1 LDASLAGDEDAA
13 APSARPRDDAGAPA
27 LQVVDLHIAFG
38 GNRAV
43 DGATFDVPTGQ
54 LTGLIGP
61 NGAGKS
67 TVLKLVA
74 GALRPTA
81 GRVLMYGEDVTALPS
96 YEAARRGMIRT
107 FQLSSE
113 FAKLTVLENLMVA
126 VRGMR
131 GSTFLGAMR
140 GRRFWRVAQDEALD
154 RAYSLLTEFE
164 LAFAANQYAGQLSGG
179 QKRLVEIMR
188 GLMASP
194 KVLLLDE
201 PLAGVN
207 PTLRLVVEDHL
218 IRLRDGGLTMVM
230 VEHELPTVDR
240 CCDTVIVMARGKV
253 LAEGT
258 MDVLRQN
265 RAVVDAYLVG

>member
-1 LDASLAGDEDAA
+1 MAAETGDPDAPAVRLGREL
-13 APSARPRDDAGAPA
+13 PGGAPA
-27 LQVVDLHIAFG
+27 IQVVDLSIAFG
-38 GNRAV
+38 GNHAV
-43 DGATFDVPTGQ
+43 DGATFDIPPGQ

-67 TVLKLVA
+67 TALKLIT
-74 GALRPTA
+74 GALVPT
-81 GRVLMYGEDVTALPS
+81 GGQVLMSGEDISRQSPH
-96 YEAARRGMIRT
+96 EAARRGIIRT

-113 FAKLTVLENLMVA
+113 FKKLTVLENLLVA
-126 VRGMR
+126 VRRMR
-131 GSTFLGAMR
+131 GNTFLGAMR
-140 GRRFWRVAQDEALD
+140 GARYWRAEQDEVLG
-154 RAYSLLTEFE
+154 RAYSLLTEFG
-164 LAFAANQYAGQLSGG
+164 LGFAADQYAGQLSGG

-188 GLMASP
+188 GLMADP

-218 IRLRDGGLTMVM
+218 IRLRDSGLTMVM

-265 RAVVDAYLVG
+265 REVVDAYLVG